1 MIAINAALVNAF
13 SDQNR
18 QRCLCNEWPY
28 SECFISGRAV
38 TQSRMAILPS
48 HKTEL
53 PKSDVTQSDSVM
65 HITVHRHKLCALG
78 AHV

>member
-1 MIAINAALVNAF
+1 MIAINAALINAF
-13 SDQNR
+13 SDQNW

-28 SECFISGRAV
+28 SECFISVRAV

-53 PKSDVTQSDSVM
+53 LM
-65 HITVHRHKLCALG
+65 
-78 AHV
+78 